1 MKAGKR
7 IVAAA
12 FAGTL
17 CLATSMGLS
26 ADQSWSPVIMKPLMR
41 QVSTSDQTSCELFP
55 QFSDGRCK
63 LTLTI
68 ADQLSDATSRSS
80 AEEPRQP
87 INLCSPR
94 GPQPPQWRI
103 FYRGSVF

>member
-41 QVSTSDQTSCELFP
+41 QVSTSDQNIL
-55 QFSDGRCK
+55 
-63 LTLTI
+63 
-68 ADQLSDATSRSS
+68 
-80 AEEPRQP
+80 
-87 INLCSPR
+87 
-94 GPQPPQWRI
+94 
-103 FYRGSVF
+103 